1 MRDRLD
7 GLIAALAWL
16 GLVTVIAL
24 GAAGI
29 VAAMDAPPTSVPR
42 PELTAAGDAQVTPA
56 LDAVEGQLTALA
68 SDVDDLGSQARG
80 ALAALSGNKLDTVD
94 AAVTAGDQLVT
105 AILARSSAIAAQLR
119 AVPLLDTP
127 TGAYQVSAQV
137 RARRDRLAGAL
148 DATTGLREAWARLT
162 VGSVAAQRMSN
173 LLAEH
178 DTAVLKAAALG
189 RQARY
194 NDAIKALAE
203 AEAAIADA
211 RTLRNRLANTVD
223 VTTIDAWLDR
233 NAAYDV
239 ALKRLYR
246 ALRDVGGHVTNEVR
260 DAIAAEKAALARL
273 PPDTR
278 GLVVIM
284 SDIGRGGM
292 NDAVIAIEEAKGRL
306 AEALQPP
313 VDASPGGSPAVSPAP

>member
-1 MRDRLD
+1 MRERLD
-7 GLIAALAWL
+7 GLLAALGWL
-16 GLVTVIAL
+16 GLVVVIAL

-29 VAAMDAPPTSVPR
+29 VAAMDAPPTAIAR
-42 PELTAAGDAQVTPA
+42 PELTGGGDAQVTPA
-56 LDAVEGQLTALA
+56 LDAVEAQLKSLA
-68 SDVDDLGSQARG
+68 SDVDDLGTQARG
-80 ALAALSGNKLDTVD
+80 ALAALTGNKLDTVD
-94 AAVTAGDQLVT
+94 AAVAAGDKLVT
-105 AILARSSAIAAQLR
+105 AILARSAAIGTQLQ

-148 DATTGLREAWARLT
+148 DATVGLQEAWTRLT
-162 VGSVAAQRMSN
+162 VGSVAATRMSG
-173 LLAEH
+173 LLAAH
-178 DTAVLKAAALG
+178 DDAVLTAAALG

-194 NDAIKALAE
+194 DGAIKALVG

-211 RTLRNRLANTVD
+211 QTLRDRLAATVD
-223 VTTIDAWLDR
+223 VSTIDAWLGR
-233 NAAYDV
+233 NADYDV

-246 ALRDVGGHVTNEVR
+246 ALRDVGGRVTNDVR
-260 DAIAAEKAALARL
+260 DAIAAEKAAKNRL

-278 GLVVIM
+278 GLVLIM

-306 AEALQPP
+306 TEALQPP
-313 VDASPGGSPAVSPAP
+313 DASPGDSPAP

>member
-1 MRDRLD
+1 MRERLD
-7 GLIAALAWL
+7 GLLAGLGWL
-16 GLVTVIAL
+16 GLVTVIAF

-29 VAAMDAPPTSVPR
+29 VAAMDVPPTSVAR

-68 SDVDDLGSQARG
+68 SDVDDLGTQARG
-80 ALAALSGNKLDTVD
+80 ALAALSGNKVDTVD
-94 AAVTAGDQLVT
+94 AAVAAGDQLVT
-105 AILARSSAIAAQLR
+105 AILARSAVIAVQLR
-119 AVPLLDTP
+119 DVPLLDTP

-137 RARRDRLAGAL
+137 RARRERLGGAL
-148 DATTGLREAWARLT
+148 NATTGLRASWSRLT
-162 VGSVAAQRMSN
+162 VGSVTATRMSN

-178 DTAVLKAAALG
+178 DDAVLKAAALG

-194 NDAIKALAE
+194 NDAIQVLAE

-211 RTLRNRLANTVD
+211 RTLRNQLANTVD
-223 VTTIDAWLDR
+223 VSTIDAWLDR
-233 NAAYDV
+233 NATYDV
-239 ALKRLYR
+239 ALTRLYR
-246 ALRDVGGHVTNEVR
+246 ALRDVGGRVTNAVR
-260 DAIAAEKAALARL
+260 NAIAAEKAAKNQL

-278 GLVVIM
+278 GLVLIM

-306 AEALQPP
+306 AEALHPP
-313 VDASPGGSPAVSPAP
+313 VDTPPEGSPAASPAP

>member
-1 MRDRLD
+1 
-7 GLIAALAWL
+7 
-16 GLVTVIAL
+16 
-24 GAAGI
+24 
-29 VAAMDAPPTSVPR
+29 MDVPPTSVAR

-68 SDVDDLGSQARG
+68 SDVDDLGTQARG

-94 AAVTAGDQLVT
+94 AAVAAGDQLVT
-105 AILARSSAIAAQLR
+105 AILARSAVIAAQLR
-119 AVPLLDTP
+119 DVPLLDTP
-127 TGAYQVSAQV
+127 TGAYQVSAEV

-148 DATTGLREAWARLT
+148 EATTGLRESWSRLT
-162 VGSVAAQRMSN
+162 VGSVTATRMSN

-178 DTAVLKAAALG
+178 DDAVLKAAALG
-189 RQARY
+189 RRARY

-211 RTLRNRLANTVD
+211 RTLRNELANTVD
-223 VTTIDAWLDR
+223 VSTIDAWLDR

-239 ALKRLYR
+239 ALQRLYR
-246 ALRDVGGHVTNEVR
+246 ALRDVGGRVTNAVR
-260 DAIAAEKAALARL
+260 DAISAEKAAKNQL

-278 GLVVIM
+278 GLVLIM

-313 VDASPGGSPAVSPAP
+313 VDTPPDGSPAASPAP